1 MKLYWGSGSPYAW
14 RAMLA
19 LIIKGVE
26 FDDQLLEFSKKEHK
40 SPEYLALAPRGKVP
54 ALVDGDTVVTESLAI
69 LTYID
74 RKVPDPPFFGETA
87 QDAGRIA
94 QRFFEH
100 ENYLGKAAGDVM
112 APLFRGQAA
121 DRTDELRERA
131 KVLHKE
137 LAAFDSYLESS
148 PWLGGERISAADI
161 VLYPTACLVERMS
174 GRPEVAELDLGVPSL
189 ADAHP
194 RLADFKQRFAALPGV
209 ERAHPPH
216 WKR

>member
-26 FDDQLLEFSKKEHK
+26 FEDELLEFSKKQHK
-40 SPEYLALAPRGKVP
+40 SPEYLALSPRGKVP

-74 RKVPDPPFFGETA
+74 RKIPDPPFFGETA

-94 QRFFEH
+94 QRFYEH
-100 ENYLGKAAGDVM
+100 ESYVGKAAGEVM
-112 APLFRGQAA
+112 APLFRGQATERA
-121 DRTDELRERA
+121 DDVRERA
-131 KVLHKE
+131 KVLHEE

-148 PWLGGERISAADI
+148 PWLGGERISAVDI
-161 VLYPTACLVERMS
+161 VFYPTACLIDRMS
-174 GRPEVAELDLGVPSL
+174 ARPEVAELDLGMSSL